1 MYNCR
6 MAAMKKNRVWIIDG
20 HNLIFQV
27 PHLRDLQVSGRRAEA
42 RRELEQLLLVFAGER
57 KEEVVI
63 VYDGNS
69 KQSNPDTIQ
78 EQFLRTT
85 YSLGFPEEV
94 ADHRIL
100 YLARQHAGHQK
111 VCVVTSDLRTLA
123 RELDSTV
130 THLSVG
136 EFWSR
141 HVSPAAPAGSKEV
154 SGDYSDIE
162 AEFLRLDSKPGAEA
176 APAPRPRRSTG
187 IPAPPPAPTKD
198 VPTPPGKSAHK
209 PAPGP
214 PETAQQEKVRLK
226 KERGRLRQ
234 ARRLA
239 RYRRR

>member
-1 MYNCR
+1 
-6 MAAMKKNRVWIIDG
+6 MAAVKKSRVWIIDG

-27 PHLRDLQVSGRRAEA
+27 PHLKDLQVSGQRTEA
-42 RRELEQLLLVFAGER
+42 RRELEQLLLVFASDR
-57 KEEVVI
+57 QEEVVI

-69 KQSNPDTIQ
+69 KPGNPDTIQ
-78 EQFLRTT
+78 ERFLSTT

-100 YLARQHAGHQK
+100 YLARQHGSRRK
-111 VCVVTSDLRTLA
+111 VCVVTSDVRTLA
-123 RELDSTV
+123 KELDSTV

-141 HVSPAAPAGSKEV
+141 HISTASPAHSKVV

-162 AEFLRLDSKPGAEA
+162 AEFLRRDGEA
-176 APAPRPRRSTG
+176 GPEAPTRQPRRSKG
-187 IPAPPPAPTKD
+187 IAVRPPAPTKD
-198 VPTPPGKSAHK
+198 APASSGKSARK
-209 PAPGP
+209 PAAGP
-214 PETAQQEKVRLK
+214 SEAARQEQVRLK

>member
-1 MYNCR
+1 
-6 MAAMKKNRVWIIDG
+6 MAAVEKSRVWIIDG

-27 PHLRDLQVSGRRAEA
+27 PHLKDLQLSGRRTDA
-42 RRELEQLLLVFAGER
+42 RRELEQLLLVFASER
-57 KEEVVI
+57 QEEVVI

-69 KQSNPDTIQ
+69 KPGNPDTIQ
-78 EQFLRTT
+78 ERFLRTT

-100 YLARQHAGHQK
+100 YLARQHGSHQK
-111 VCVVTSDLRTLA
+111 VCVVTSDVRTLA
-123 RELDSTV
+123 KELDRTV

-141 HVSPAAPAGSKEV
+141 HISPAPPAHSKQV

-162 AEFLRLDSKPGAEA
+162 AEFLRRDREA
-176 APAPRPRRSTG
+176 APTSSPGGPPRQPS
-187 IPAPPPAPTKD
+187 PPPANGA
-198 VPTPPGKSAHK
+198 PTPSGKSACK

-214 PETAQQEKVRLK
+214 SETAQQEQVRLK